1 MTEPTFR
8 GVGVALITL
17 FDEYLAVDAER
28 TAEFAA
34 ELVSC
39 GVTGVIVAGT
49 TGEAAALNG
58 PEREALV
65 SAARAALP
73 SHVPVLAG
81 IGAPSTY
88 QALDYLERVLGA
100 GADALLALSL
110 PGGADQLAYYEALA
124 KQAGNTPLL
133 AYNYPGA
140 SAPGIP
146 VEVLVGLPVQGVKDS
161 SGDPD
166 RLIDSKARFD
176 EPIYTGAAALLT
188 LAGGI
193 GCEGAIL
200 SLANAIPEVCI
211 AAFGGDGTAQASIAQ
226 ANRRAKSPFPAGI
239 KELTAERF
247 HTPLYRRMG

>member
-1 MTEPTFR
+1 M
-8 GVGVALITL
+8 
-17 FDEYLAVDAER
+17 
-28 TAEFAA
+28 
-34 ELVSC
+34 
-39 GVTGVIVAGT
+39 
-49 TGEAAALNG
+49 NG

-65 SAARAALP
+65 AATRAALP

-124 KQAGNTPLL
+124 KQAGSTPLL

-146 VEVLVGLPVQGVKDS
+146 VEVLVGLPGTGREGLERRSGSPHRVQGALRRADLHRRGITAHLGGRDRVYRARS
-161 SGDPD
+161 SRWRTSSP
-166 RLIDSKARFD
+166 RS
-176 EPIYTGAAALLT
+176 ALPP
-188 LAGGI
+188 
-193 GCEGAIL
+193 
-200 SLANAIPEVCI
+200 SR
-211 AAFGGDGTAQASIAQ
+211 GDGTRQASIAEP
-226 ANRRAKSPFPAGI
+226 NRRAKSPFPAGI
-239 KELTAERF
+239 KELAAERF